1 MTAEKYVITGGASGI
16 GAGIVKRL
24 VDRGDEVVILDNT
37 SPKDAHPQ
45 VSWIEVDLA
54 DTEATR
60 HSAQAAL
67 ATLGGTLSGLI
78 LCAAYQSFVPFT
90 ELTDATWQQT
100 LSVNVTAAFAL
111 SQELLPPMRSA
122 GRGRIIVL
130 TSSSFFRPQLG
141 MVHYITSKGALTGF
155 VRAMAGEVGTDNITV
170 NAVAPGLTASESA
183 VAHVPQE
190 LFDAVAQRQALKRTG
205 HVSDQVGVVE
215 FLLSPA
221 ADFITGQT
229 ILVDGG
235 ESHI

>member
-1 MTAEKYVITGGASGI
+1 MTAGKYVITGGASGI

-24 VDRGDEVVILDNT
+24 VARGDEVVILDNT
-37 SPKDAHPQ
+37 APKDAHPK

-54 DTEATR
+54 NTEATR
-60 HSAQAAL
+60 HAAQAAL
-67 ATLGGTLSGLI
+67 AALGGTLSGLI
-78 LCAAYQSFVPFT
+78 HCAAYQPFVPFA
-90 ELTDATWQQT
+90 ELAEETWQKT
-100 LSVNVTAAFAL
+100 LAVNVTAAYVL
-111 SQELLPPMRSA
+111 SQELVPAMRTA
-122 GRGRIIVL
+122 GHGRIIVL
-130 TSSSFFRPQLG
+130 TSSSFFRPPLG
-141 MVHYITSKGALTGF
+141 MVHYVTSKGALTGF
-155 VRAMAGEVGTDNITV
+155 VRAMAGEVGADNITV
-170 NAVAPGLTASESA
+170 NAVAPGLTATESA

-205 HVSDQVGVVE
+205 HVSDQVGIVE